1 MGRLWASFVKIER
14 AAALP
19 CLVALLVRAKVALAA
34 KW

>member
-1 MGRLWASFVKIER
+1 MGPLWASFVKIEQ

-19 CLVALLVRAKVALAA
+19 CLVSLLVRAEVALAA